1 MTISAEMHGSQAAV
15 AGRADVAAANLARA
29 AGDLVVTGSLELG
42 AHRPDD
48 AGDIA
53 ELLPAGTPVFINHL
67 PRHGLDDTLR
77 GVLAVARAGLT
88 PVPHVAARRV
98 GSSRE
103 LADFLA
109 RAAGD
114 GGVRKVLVLGGDAA
128 QAIGPYGD
136 AQSLLDSGRFGA
148 AGIREVAFAGYP
160 EGHPRIATPVLTA
173 ALDRKLATAHT
184 LGLGASVVTQFSFN
198 PSRIAEFAGNL
209 QRRAPGVPVW
219 AGVPGPTSPA
229 SLIRFAQA
237 CGVSAS
243 LRALSQQGFAAA
255 RLVTHTDPGEQLSA
269 IAHHISAG
277 GMSNL
282 VGVHVYTFGGVRR
295 AALWMNGV
303 IRSR

>member
-1 MTISAEMHGSQAAV
+1 MTIAIATQGPDEAM
-15 AGRADVAAANLARA
+15 AGRAGLAAANLARTV
-29 AGDLVVTGSLELG
+29 GDLVVTGSLELG

-48 AGDIA
+48 AHDIA

-67 PRHGLDDTLR
+67 PRHTLDDTLR

-88 PVPHVAARRV
+88 PVPHIAARRV
-98 GSSRE
+98 DGSRA

-109 RAAGD
+109 RAAGE
-114 GGVRKVLVLGGDAA
+114 GGVRKVLVLGGDKADA
-128 QAIGPYGD
+128 TGPYGD
-136 AQSLLDSGRFGA
+136 AQSLLDSGQLEA
-148 AGIREVAFAGYP
+148 AGIREVAFAAYP

-173 ALDRKLATAHT
+173 ALDRKLASAKAK
-184 LGLGASVVTQFSFN
+184 GLGASVVTQFSFN
-198 PSRIAEFAGNL
+198 PSRIVEFAVDL
-209 QRRAPGVPVW
+209 QRRAPSVPVW
-219 AGVPGPTSPA
+219 AGVPGPTNPA

-269 IAHHISAG
+269 IARHISAG
-277 GMSNL
+277 ATTNI
-282 VGVHVYTFGGVRR
+282 VGVHIYTFGGVRR
-295 AALWMNGV
+295 AAQWMNSV